1 MRFFTTNHLPFPAS
15 QPYPPLSSLSL
26 TCALSHWLGWQAN
39 RAHTY
44 LGKRESEWHESR
56 DEADIYPNFVDMAK
70 SFGVPSRRVIAKSEL
85 RAAMREMLD
94 TPGPYL
100 LEVMVPHI
108 EHVLPMI
115 PGGASFKEI
124 ITEGDGSVKY

>member
-1 MRFFTTNHLPFPAS
+1 
-15 QPYPPLSSLSL
+15 
-26 TCALSHWLGWQAN
+26 
-39 RAHTY
+39 
-44 LGKRESEWHESR
+44 
-56 DEADIYPNFVDMAK
+56 MAK
-70 SFGVPSRRVIAKSEL
+70 SFGVPSRRVIQKADL
-85 RAAMREMLD
+85 RGAIREMLD

-115 PGGASFKEI
+115 PGGATFKEI